1 MRDTLENIERKPLP
15 ALQASPLKEVLH
27 IPESVP
33 ITDGMPRVII
43 TGDVRL
49 RVTESFAALRPVKG
63 RYHIETEGMQ
73 EPFHVIWI
81 SEGQVYSHTVHSI
94 EIAFDMRGMS
104 AGETLTQILT
114 AQVTER
120 NGQGCIVHSSVF
132 IQISVV
138 SDDLSYARSF

>member
-1 MRDTLENIERKPLP
+1 MRDTVEHIERVPLP

-27 IPESVP
+27 MPGSVP
-33 ITDGMPRVII
+33 IPDGMPRVII

-49 RVTESFAALRPVKG
+49 RVTESFAALRSVKG
-63 RYHIETEGMQ
+63 RYHIKTEGMQ
-73 EPFHVIWI
+73 EPFHIIWI
-81 SEGQVYSHTVHSI
+81 SEGQVYNHTAHSI
-94 EIAFDMRGMS
+94 DVTFDMRGIS
-104 AGETLTQILT
+104 AGETLTQMLT

-138 SDDLSYARSF
+138 SDDLSR